1 LEEFLPFWE
10 DWTMNLNIKNAE
22 AHKMAVQLA
31 KQTGNSITASV
42 TEAIRRELRRTRDNS
57 ARIKR
62 IDELTARTAAA
73 FAAHPEGN
81 IDHGDLL
88 YDENGLSTAFQRQ

>member
-1 LEEFLPFWE
+1 MEEILPIRE
-10 DWTMNLNIKNAE
+10 EWTMNLNIKNAE

-57 ARIKR
+57 ERIKR
-62 IDELTARTAAA
+62 IDAITREMAEAMKGCLPAERATD
-73 FAAHPEGN
+73 F
-81 IDHGDLL
+81 L
-88 YDENGLSTAFQRQ
+88 YDELGLPK

>member
-1 LEEFLPFWE
+1 MEEILPFVE
-10 DWTMNLNIKNAE
+10 EWTMNLNIKNAE
-22 AHKMAVQLA
+22 AHKMAIQLA

-57 ARIKR
+57 ERIKR
-62 IDELTARTAAA
+62 IDQLTARTAAA

-88 YDENGLSTAFQRQ
+88 YDENGLPK

>member
-1 LEEFLPFWE
+1 MAEFLPFWDE
-10 DWTMNLNIKNAE
+10 WTTNLNIKNAE

-57 ARIKR
+57 ERIARI
-62 IDELTARTAAA
+62 DATLARMSMA
-73 FAAHPEGN
+73 FKDAPPSTEAT
-81 IDHGDLL
+81 DFL
-88 YDENGLSTAFQRQ
+88 YDDKTGLPK

>member
-1 LEEFLPFWE
+1 MEEFLPFWDE
-10 DWTMNLNIKNAE
+10 WKMNLNIKNAE

-57 ARIKR
+57 DRIKR
-62 IDELTARTAAA
+62 IDAITREMAAA
-73 FAAHPEGN
+73 MKDCPPAERATDF
-81 IDHGDLL
+81 L
-88 YDENGLSTAFQRQ
+88 YDEVGLPK

>member
-1 LEEFLPFWE
+1 MEEFLPYREEWM
-10 DWTMNLNIKNAE
+10 MNLNIKNAE

-31 KQTGNSITASV
+31 KQTGNSISASV

-57 ARIKR
+57 ERIKR
-62 IDELTARTAAA
+62 IDALTARTAAA
-73 FAAHPEGN
+73 FAAHSEGN

-88 YDENGLSTAFQRQ
+88 YDENGLPK

>member
-1 LEEFLPFWE
+1 
-10 DWTMNLNIKNAE
+10 MNLNIKSAE

-57 ARIKR
+57 ERIKR
-62 IDELTARTAAA
+62 IDQLTKEMAKVM
-73 FAAHPEGN
+73 EGSPPAVHAT
-81 IDHGDLL
+81 DFL
-88 YDENGLSTAFQRQ
+88 YDDLGTPK